1 MKLMQ
6 NGPFIDEI
14 WAKIAI
20 GTLSY
25 RWNLILVVGS
35 QFGSNLA
42 DGSLY
47 YHWDSNLAVRSTRAW
62 SGPSDHAGK
71 RGLIFRKKWPKNR
84 QYITDKSTIY
94 WLPRLFFLKI
104 TDLSLIANISAIY
117 CWFFT
122 KNHHSDISPRNIMS
136 LASDTRYIAD
146 ILRHFPPWWPLRPKV
161 TTIMAH
167 LSTNIVAPS
176 HQAPTYI
183 YIYIKKKNTY
193 KFEEVKI
200 SRREFKSGFSS

>member
-47 YHWDSNLAVRSTRAW
+47 YRWDSNLAVRSTWAW
-62 SGPSDHAGK
+62 SGPSYHAGE

-84 QYITDKSTIY
+84 QYIADKSAIY
-94 WLPRLFFLKI
+94 WLPRRFFLKI
-104 TDLSLIANISAIY
+104 AYLSLIANISAIY

-146 ILRHFPPWWPLRPKV
+146 ISRHFPPWFHPCTRHVL
-161 TTIMAH
+161 ANNGFF
-167 LSTNIVAPS
+167 LF
-176 HQAPTYI
+176 
-183 YIYIKKKNTY
+183 
-193 KFEEVKI
+193 KFI
-200 SRREFKSGFSS
+200 IW